1 VDDQCAVTKVLEVE
15 WHASKTGTW
24 IPRLRLEPVVIGS
37 ATIQYCTG
45 FNAKYIEENKLSSDS
60 IIKLRRSGDVIPV
73 VDTIVKATGPSMP
86 PEGTWKWDESHTH
99 AVLLDP
105 SSNVTVI
112 MKGLV
117 HSVTTFGVE
126 GFRGASAMTLCDGGV
141 TTVAGILTAGKAKLQ
156 SLLGNVVGSK
166 LFDSLN
172 EKIRSASPETWIL
185 AAPCWSKGFGSRKLT
200 AVYETEP
207 DIGKWGSLDKAV
219 KGVSLDGIEEIQ
231 KMLPQYYAWRKS
243 IQDVIV
249 PSPVSVAKP
258 TKPAKAA
265 KPAKQEIG
273 QVCVSGFRDAE
284 FVEKLANK
292 GYGVS
297 DSVKKTT
304 SALFVA
310 DTTKTSTKI
319 ETAKK
324 YNIPIF
330 GRNMLDSFFHSLK

>member
-1 VDDQCAVTKVLEVE
+1 
-15 WHASKTGTW
+15 
-24 IPRLRLEPVVIGS
+24 
-37 ATIQYCTG
+37 
-45 FNAKYIEENKLSSDS
+45 
-60 IIKLRRSGDVIPV
+60 
-73 VDTIVKATGPSMP
+73 
-86 PEGTWKWDESHTH
+86 
-99 AVLLDP
+99 
-105 SSNVTVI
+105 
-112 MKGLV
+112 
-117 HSVTTFGVE
+117 
-126 GFRGASAMTLCDGGV
+126 MTLCDGGV

-156 SLLGNVVGSK
+156 SLLGNVVGSR
-166 LFDSLN
+166 LFDMLN
-172 EKIRSASPETWIL
+172 EKIRLASPETWIV
-185 AAPCWSKGFGSRKLT
+185 AAPCWSKGFGTRKLT

-243 IQDVIV
+243 IEDVV
-249 PSPVSVAKP
+249 GLSLAQPSA
-258 TKPAKAA
+258 TLAKAA

-292 GYGVS
+292 GYSVS

-304 SALFVA
+304 RALFVA

-319 ETAKK
+319 DTAKK

-330 GRNMLDSFFHSLK
+330 DRNMLDSFFHSLK